1 MGDRPIRKEGVSI
14 YSLGKEWFLHDKN
27 DGNVHVINGTA
38 RFIWELCDGCNTL
51 EEIESAI
58 KVSYEIRPDGD
69 LANIIKDILHQFWQ
83 LGLLATR

>member
-14 YSLGKEWFLHDKN
+14 YPLGKEWFLHDKN
-27 DGNVHVINGTA
+27 NGNVHVINGTA
-38 RFIWELCDGCNTL
+38 RFIWKLCDGCNTL